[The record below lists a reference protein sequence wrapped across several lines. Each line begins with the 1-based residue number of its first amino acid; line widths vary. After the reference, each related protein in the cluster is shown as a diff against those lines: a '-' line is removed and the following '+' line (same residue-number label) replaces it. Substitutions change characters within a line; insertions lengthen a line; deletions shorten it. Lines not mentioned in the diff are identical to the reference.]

1 MFKNEGSAD
10 QQNITDQ
17 QNNLKVNQALKAMF
31 GLSVNPPEAQPV
43 SGAEEML
50 YGDRE
55 PDETGDFQVNERAF
69 GYEIYQP
76 TKEANGV
83 WLVTEH
89 GHCGRARDWAKLAK
103 MANDQG
109 YGLLA
114 LEMHKHGRDDYE
126 KMSMKLEE
134 WTIAGQQAPGIL
146 NKKGVQPRK
155 LIFLGQSSGGSAG
168 AAIAVEG
175 KQSHPYD
182 GMILIGPTL
191 TNTDPDGVKA
201 MEELV
206 GQNINTDEDVM
217 LDWKWMAPLFA
228 QIKDEKLNQAYAGY
242 LSTLPGF
249 PFRHARD
256 SMVVDDA
263 KILDRLGR
271 IDVPVV
277 VSAGE
282 YDVIDHRSMPQLEER
297 LQRTSNKNVSVQKI
311 EGAGHQAQIEK
322 PELVM
327 SLIDKLLL
335 QI

>member
-1 MFKNEGSAD
+1 MINEKAIDQSDKTEQQKN
-10 QQNITDQ
+10 
-17 QNNLKVNQALKAMF
+17 LRVNQALKNMF
-31 GLSVNPPEAQPV
+31 GLPVDAPEAKPMPD
-43 SGAEEML
+43 AEKLL

-55 PDETGDFQVNERAF
+55 PDEIGDLQVNERVF
-69 GYEIYQP
+69 GYEIYRP

-83 WLVTEH
+83 WLVAEH

-103 MANDQG
+103 IANDEG

-134 WTIAGQQAPGIL
+134 WVAAGQQAPEIL
-146 NKKGVQPRK
+146 HQKNIQPKK

-168 AAIAVEG
+168 AAMAAEG
-175 KQSHPYD
+175 EQSHSYD
-182 GMILIGPTL
+182 GIILIGPTL

-201 MEELV
+201 MQDLV
-206 GQNINTDEDVM
+206 SQNIGPDKDAM

-228 QIKDEKLNQAYAGY
+228 QIKDVKLNAAYAGY

-249 PFRHARD
+249 PFRNSKD
-256 SMVVDDA
+256 SMVIDDD
-263 KILDRLGR
+263 KILNRLR
-271 IDVPVV
+271 DINVPLV

-282 YDVIDHRSMPQLEER
+282 FDVIDHRSIPQLEES
-297 LQRTSNKNVSVQKI
+297 LKHTPNQNVIIEKI
-311 EGAGHQAQIEK
+311 KGAGHQAQIEK

-327 SLIDKLLL
+327 SLVDELLS
-335 QI
+335 QIE